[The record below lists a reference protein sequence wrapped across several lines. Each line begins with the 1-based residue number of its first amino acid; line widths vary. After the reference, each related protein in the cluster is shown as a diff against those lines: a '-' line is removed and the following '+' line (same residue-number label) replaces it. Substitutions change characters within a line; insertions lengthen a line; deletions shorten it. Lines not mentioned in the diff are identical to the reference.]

1 MMVDNEGFRRWASSL
16 ATDTPTAE
24 DPTPEDELA
33 RRSDRLADAYSSVDF
48 DSAEKSSKG
57 VRS

>member
-1 MMVDNEGFRRWASSL
+1 MVDNEGFWRWIPFL
-16 ATDTPTAE
+16 ATDTLTA
-24 DPTPEDELA
+24 EDELA
-33 RRSDRLADAYSSVDF
+33 RRSDRLADAYSSADF